1 MIVSWLVSLSLA
13 DGPLRPDEDLLA
25 LLYGGRFEDIVLALL
40 EL

>member
-25 LLYGGRFEDIVLALL
+25 LLYGGKFEDVLALL